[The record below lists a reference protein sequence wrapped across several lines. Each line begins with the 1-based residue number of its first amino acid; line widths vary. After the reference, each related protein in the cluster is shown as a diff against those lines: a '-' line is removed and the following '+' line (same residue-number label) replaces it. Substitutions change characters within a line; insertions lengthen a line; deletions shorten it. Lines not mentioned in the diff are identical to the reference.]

1 MNAILQHRGH
11 SLMSTGQSIAV
22 QNFNEN
28 LAILAMTASY
38 AMALQVKLQMNTVLV
53 LLGAVITL
61 ATIYLRAHARTAQ
74 PA

>member
-1 MNAILQHRGH
+1 
-11 SLMSTGQSIAV
+11 V